1 MKNAVKAAASRH
13 FSARLLALAV
23 LACLAALPQA
33 RAQAQAPAQIPI
45 QGFLTNDAGAP
56 ITGSHSLLFALFD
69 AESGGIPIYTETQS
83 VMIEGG
89 FFTAYLG
96 DTSALS
102 LALFRDHG
110 SVHLGVSIDGGSEL
124 SPRTAFGTVPYAAYA
139 EYAGNGA
146 SAGSMAFTGTTP
158 TNTPATIKAFSV
170 TAPSAGMLT
179 VMVTASAF
187 VDCDSA
193 TVSSRVCSTAR
204 VGICTAPDVLSNA
217 ACGGTWPVWHE
228 DPDSTTS
235 SNEEHLITIARTI
248 AVSAA
253 GRVDLSING
262 QGPEAT
268 KRLALSSGVIN
279 VVFTSG
285 PPLSVTDTA
294 ATM

>member
-139 EYAGNGA
+139 EYSGNGA
-146 SAGSMAFTGTTP
+146 SAGSMAMPYASAP
-158 TNTPATIKAFSV
+158 TNTAAMMQAVSV
-170 TAPSAGMLT
+170 TLPGPGMLT
-179 VMVTASAF
+179 VMVMVDAF
-187 VDCDSA
+187 VDCDSTIA
-193 TVSSRVCSTAR
+193 TARICSTAR
-204 VGICTAPDVLSNA
+204 VGICTVSASLSAADCGAPI
-217 ACGGTWPVWHE
+217 TVWHE
-228 DPDSTTS
+228 DPDGTIGT
-235 SNEEHLITIARTI
+235 NEEHLVTLVRTI
-248 AVSAA
+248 PVPAA
-253 GRVDLSING
+253 GPFTFYING
-262 QGPEAT
+262 MGPEPG
-268 KRLALSSGVIN
+268 RQLALDSGTVNVI
-279 VVFTSG
+279 FTAG
-285 PPLSVTDTA
+285 PALTLGA
-294 ATM
+294 AS